1 MLKAIRLKL
10 FQQMPNYRKPA
21 SFLVKESYPLP
32 PYSSVIGMIHAACG
46 FEQYHPLR
54 ISIQGSYV
62 SEVSDLST
70 LYNFGIKYEATR
82 HQHKVLNLSGEYD
95 GINRGVRSVHLLTD
109 MEIVVHIVPDEDSDF
124 DEIYNGLINPKIFLS
139 LGRHEDIIRIDS
151 VEIVELKK
159 YDADKEVA
167 LAYDMYIPVVDI
179 DDEQIGTIYN
189 LNKVFKIDKKTNMRT
204 WSEVIKAQYVPK
216 EKIVSL
222 QKGYYDVELNS
233 LVCLA

>member
-21 SFLVKESYPLP
+21 SFLIKESYPLP

-46 FEQYHPLR
+46 FERYHPLQV
-54 ISIQGSYV
+54 SIQGCYV
-62 SEVSDLST
+62 SDVSDLST
-70 LYNFGIKYEATR
+70 LYNFGIKYDAVR
-82 HQHKVLNLSGEYD
+82 HQHKVLNSSGEYD
-95 GINRGVRSVHLLTD
+95 GINRGVRNVHLLTD
-109 MEIVVHIVPDEDSDF
+109 MEIVIHIVPDDDSDF
-124 DEIYNGLINPKIFLS
+124 DEIYNGLINPKIFLC

-151 VEIVELKK
+151 VEITELKK
-159 YDADKEVA
+159 YDADNEVA

-189 LNKVFKIDKKTNMRT
+189 LNKVFKIDEKTNIRT

-222 QKGYYDVELNS
+222 QKGYYDEEINS